1 MNGKELGLVLNE
13 AQAKNVAAHHYA
25 RECARQARTSK
36 SALVESL
43 ARDEMISAEVK
54 ELYTS
59 IPEIGKLS
67 EQLDEI
73 RQWADERA
81 KHSGSLDVQG
91 ALHRANTTQNKTLQ
105 KWNTAS
111 YIIKD
116 IRAKLNGSDVV
127 SKYNLALPE
136 TLNIIRDNAAFASD
150 IASFIENSVS
160 NRQKRLDEYEV
171 PGTFSKLYIVC
182 RFHGGVTTVT
192 EFSEQVL
199 KWVQGRFVN
208 DLQRGGEEF
217 IQQLKDK
224 DYQLNYLNKYIEDM
238 SDYVM
243 GRAISVIGDGITQA
257 INQDVGDVFTFSR
270 ECSDK
275 IPQQLAD
282 PAGGVQ
288 QSAIAKALRGSKDLQ
303 SLPEIFE
310 ATFGIPCVLA

>member
-25 RECARQARTSK
+25 QECARQARTSK
-36 SALVESL
+36 SALEESL
-43 ARDEMISAEVK
+43 AEDETISAGVK
-54 ELYTS
+54 ELYAS
-59 IPEIGKLS
+59 IPEIGKLG

-73 RQWADERA
+73 KQWADERA

-116 IRAKLNGSDVV
+116 IRAKLGVSDVV
-127 SKYNLALPE
+127 TKYNLKLPE
-136 TLNIIRDNAAFASD
+136 TLNIIRDNAAFAVD
-150 IASFIENSVS
+150 IATFIESSIS
-160 NRQKRLDEYEV
+160 NRQRRLDEYEI
-171 PGTFSKLYIVC
+171 PGTFSKLYGVC
-182 RFHGGVTTVT
+182 RFHGGITTVT

-199 KWVQGRFVN
+199 KWVQRRFLD
-208 DLQRGGEEF
+208 DLQRSGEEF

-257 INQDVGDVFTFSR
+257 INQNEGDVFTFSR

-275 IPQQLAD
+275 IPRQLAD
-282 PAGGVQ
+282 PTGNAN
-288 QSAIAKALRGSKDLQ
+288 QSAIAKALKGTDKLRG
-303 SLPEIFE
+303 LPEIFE
-310 ATFGIPCVLA
+310 ATFGVPCVLA

>member
-36 SALVESL
+36 SALEASL
-43 ARDEMISAEVK
+43 AEDETISAEVK
-54 ELYTS
+54 ELYAS
-59 IPEIGKLS
+59 IPEIGRLD
-67 EQLDEI
+67 EQLEEI

-116 IRAKLNGSDVV
+116 IRAKLNSSNVLT
-127 SKYNLALPE
+127 KYDLKLPE

-150 IASFIENSVS
+150 ISTFIEGSVS
-160 NRQKRLDEYEV
+160 NRQKRLDEYEI
-171 PGTFSKLYIVC
+171 PGTFSKLYTIC
-182 RFHGGVTTVT
+182 RFHSDITTVT
-192 EFSEQVL
+192 EFSEKVL
-199 KWVQGRFVN
+199 KWVQGRFIN

-224 DYQLNYLNKYIEDM
+224 NYQLEYLNKYIEDM

-257 INQDVGDVFTFSR
+257 INQNEGDVFTFSR

-275 IPQQLAD
+275 IPKQLAD
-282 PAGGVQ
+282 PAGNHQ
-288 QSAIAKALRGSKDLQ
+288 QSAIAKALRGTDKLQ

>member
-36 SALVESL
+36 AALDESL
-43 ARDEMISAEVK
+43 AYDETISAEVK
-54 ELYTS
+54 ELYAS
-59 IPEIGKLS
+59 IPEIGKLG
-67 EQLDEI
+67 EQLNEI
-73 RQWADERA
+73 KQWADERA

-105 KWNTAS
+105 KWNAAS

-116 IRAKLNGSDVV
+116 IRAKLKDSDVV
-127 SKYNLALPE
+127 AKYNLKLPE

-160 NRQKRLDEYEV
+160 NRQKRLDEYEI

-199 KWVQGRFVN
+199 KWVQGRFIN

-224 DYQLNYLNKYIEDM
+224 DYQLNYLNKYIADM

-257 INQDVGDVFTFSR
+257 INQNVGDVFTFSR

-310 ATFGIPCVLA
+310 ATFGVPCVLA

>member
-25 RECARQARTSK
+25 QECARQARTSK
-36 SALVESL
+36 SALEESL
-43 ARDEMISAEVK
+43 AEDETISAEVK
-54 ELYTS
+54 ELYAS
-59 IPEIGKLS
+59 IPEIGKLG

-73 RQWADERA
+73 KQWADERA

-116 IRAKLNGSDVV
+116 IRAKLSGSDVV
-127 SKYNLALPE
+127 AKYNLKLPE
-136 TLNIIRDNAAFASD
+136 TLNIIRDNAAFAVD
-150 IASFIENSVS
+150 IATFIEGSIS
-160 NRQKRLDEYEV
+160 NRQRRLDEYEI
-171 PGTFSKLYIVC
+171 PGTFSKLYGVC
-182 RFHGGVTTVT
+182 RFHGGITTVT

-199 KWVQGRFVN
+199 KWVQRRFLD

-257 INQDVGDVFTFSR
+257 INQNVGDVFTFSR

-275 IPQQLAD
+275 IPSQLAD
-282 PAGGVQ
+282 PAGNAN
-288 QSAIAKALRGSKDLQ
+288 QSAIAKALKGTDKLRG
-303 SLPEIFE
+303 LPEIFE
-310 ATFGIPCVLA
+310 ATFGVPCVLA

>member
-25 RECARQARTSK
+25 QECARQARTSK
-36 SALVESL
+36 SALEESL
-43 ARDEMISAEVK
+43 AEDEVISSEVK
-54 ELYTS
+54 ELYAS
-59 IPEIGKLS
+59 IPEIGKLH

-73 RQWADERA
+73 KQWADERA

-116 IRAKLNGSDVV
+116 IRAKLGVSDVV
-127 SKYNLALPE
+127 TKYNLKLPE
-136 TLNIIRDNAAFASD
+136 TLNIIRDNAAFAVD
-150 IASFIENSVS
+150 IATFIEGSIS
-160 NRQKRLDEYEV
+160 NRQRRLDEYEI
-171 PGTFSKLYIVC
+171 PGTFSKLYGVC
-182 RFHGGVTTVT
+182 RFHGGMTTVT

-199 KWVQGRFVN
+199 KWVQGRFID

-217 IQQLKDK
+217 VQKLKDRE
-224 DYQLNYLNKYIEDM
+224 YQLNYLNKYIEDM

-257 INQDVGDVFTFSR
+257 INQSVGDVFTFSR

-275 IPQQLAD
+275 IPKQLAD
-282 PAGGVQ
+282 PAGNAN
-288 QSAIAKALRGSKDLQ
+288 QSAIAKALKGTKDLRG
-303 SLPEIFE
+303 LPEIFE

>member
-13 AQAKNVAAHHYA
+13 AQAKNTAAHHYA
-25 RECARQARTSK
+25 QECSRQARTSK
-36 SALVESL
+36 NALEESI
-43 ARDEMISAEVK
+43 AYDETISAEIK

-59 IPEIGKLS
+59 IPEIGKLDA
-67 EQLDEI
+67 QLDEI
-73 RQWADERA
+73 KQWADERA

-105 KWNTAS
+105 KWNAAS

-116 IRAKLNGSDVV
+116 IRAKLNGSDAVA
-127 SKYNLALPE
+127 KYDLKLPE

-150 IASFIENSVS
+150 VTSFINESVS
-160 NRQKRLDEYEV
+160 NRQKRLDEYEI
-171 PGTFSKLYIVC
+171 PGTFSKLYGIC
-182 RFHGGVTTVT
+182 RFHSDITTVT
-192 EFSEQVL
+192 GFSEKVL
-199 KWVQGRFVN
+199 KWVQSRFID

-217 IQQLKDK
+217 IQKLKDK
-224 DYQLNYLNKYIEDM
+224 EYQLNYLNKYIEDM

-243 GRAISVIGDGITQA
+243 GRAISIIGDGITQA
-257 INQDVGDVFTFSR
+257 INQNVGDVFTFSR

-288 QSAIAKALRGSKDLQ
+288 QSAVAKAIKGSKGLRG
-303 SLPEIFE
+303 LPEIFE
-310 ATFGIPCVLA
+310 ATFGVPCVLV

>member
-25 RECARQARTSK
+25 QECARQARTSK
-36 SALVESL
+36 SALEESL
-43 ARDEMISAEVK
+43 AEDETISAEVK
-54 ELYTS
+54 ELYAS
-59 IPEIGKLS
+59 IPEIGKLG

-73 RQWADERA
+73 KQWASERA

-116 IRAKLNGSDVV
+116 IRAKLNGSDVIT
-127 SKYNLALPE
+127 KYNLKLPE

-150 IASFIENSVS
+150 IATFLQESVS
-160 NRQKRLDEYEV
+160 NRQKRLDEYEI
-171 PGTFSKLYIVC
+171 PGTFSKLYTVC
-182 RFHGGVTTVT
+182 RFHGDITTVT
-192 EFSEQVL
+192 QFAVNVL
-199 KWVQGRFVN
+199 KWAQGRFIN
-208 DLQRGGEEF
+208 DLQRGGEEL

-224 DYQLNYLNKYIEDM
+224 DYQLSYLNKYIEDM

-257 INQDVGDVFTFSR
+257 INQSEGDVFTFSR

-282 PAGGVQ
+282 PAGNAQ

-310 ATFGIPCVLA
+310 QVFGIPCVLA

>member
-1 MNGKELGLVLNE
+1 M
-13 AQAKNVAAHHYA
+13 
-25 RECARQARTSK
+25 
-36 SALVESL
+36 
-43 ARDEMISAEVK
+43 
-54 ELYTS
+54 
-59 IPEIGKLS
+59 
-67 EQLDEI
+67 
-73 RQWADERA
+73 
-81 KHSGSLDVQG
+81 QG

-116 IRAKLNGSDVV
+116 IRAKLNGSDVIT
-127 SKYNLALPE
+127 KYNLKLPE

-150 IASFIENSVS
+150 IATFLQESVS
-160 NRQKRLDEYEV
+160 NRQKRLDEYEI
-171 PGTFSKLYIVC
+171 PGTFSKLYTVC
-182 RFHGGVTTVT
+182 RFHGDITTVT
-192 EFSEQVL
+192 QFAVNVL
-199 KWVQGRFVN
+199 KWAQGRFIN

-257 INQDVGDVFTFSR
+257 INQSEGDVFTFSR

-282 PAGGVQ
+282 PAGNVQ

-310 ATFGIPCVLA
+310 QVFGIPCVLA

>member
-13 AQAKNVAAHHYA
+13 AQAKNTAAHHYA
-25 RECARQARTSK
+25 QECSRQARTSK
-36 SALVESL
+36 AALEDSL
-43 ARDEMISAEVK
+43 AYDETISAEVK
-54 ELYTS
+54 ELYAS
-59 IPEIGKLS
+59 IPEIGKLG

-73 RQWADERA
+73 KQWANERA

-105 KWNTAS
+105 KWNAAS

-116 IRAKLNGSDVV
+116 IRTKLNGSDVIA
-127 SKYNLALPE
+127 KYNLKLPE

-150 IASFIENSVS
+150 IATFIEESVS
-160 NRQKRLDEYEV
+160 NRQKRLDEYEI
-171 PGTFSKLYIVC
+171 PGTFSKLYGIC
-182 RFHGGVTTVT
+182 RFHSDITTVT
-192 EFSEQVL
+192 EFSEKVL
-199 KWVQGRFVN
+199 KWVQGRFIN

-217 IQQLKDK
+217 IQQLKDRN
-224 DYQLNYLNKYIEDM
+224 YQMEYLNKYIEDM

-257 INQDVGDVFTFSR
+257 INQNVGDVFTFSR

-275 IPQQLAD
+275 IPKQLAD
-282 PAGGVQ
+282 PAGNAN
-288 QSAIAKALRGSKDLQ
+288 QSAIAKALRGTDKLR

-310 ATFGIPCVLA
+310 ATFDITCVLA

>member
-25 RECARQARTSK
+25 QECARQARTSK
-36 SALVESL
+36 SALEESL
-43 ARDEMISAEVK
+43 AEDETISAGVK
-54 ELYTS
+54 ELYAS
-59 IPEIGKLS
+59 IPEIGKLG
-67 EQLDEI
+67 EQLDETK
-73 RQWADERA
+73 QWADERA

-116 IRAKLNGSDVV
+116 IRAKLGVSDVV
-127 SKYNLALPE
+127 TKYNLKLPE
-136 TLNIIRDNAAFASD
+136 TLNIIRDNAAFAVD
-150 IASFIENSVS
+150 IATFIESSIS
-160 NRQKRLDEYEV
+160 NRQRRLDEYEI
-171 PGTFSKLYIVC
+171 PGTFSKLYGVC
-182 RFHGGVTTVT
+182 RFHGGITTVT

-199 KWVQGRFVN
+199 KWVQRRFLD
-208 DLQRGGEEF
+208 DLQRSGEEF

-257 INQDVGDVFTFSR
+257 INQNEGDVFTFSR

-275 IPQQLAD
+275 IPRQLAD
-282 PAGGVQ
+282 PTGNAN
-288 QSAIAKALRGSKDLQ
+288 QSAIAKALKGTDKLRG
-303 SLPEIFE
+303 LPEIFE
-310 ATFGIPCVLA
+310 ATFGVPCVLA

>member
-25 RECARQARTSK
+25 QECARNARTSRN
-36 SALVESL
+36 ALAESL
-43 ARDEMISAEVK
+43 AYDETVSPEVK
-54 ELYTS
+54 ELYAS
-59 IPEIGKLS
+59 IPEIGKLD
-67 EQLDEI
+67 EQLEEI
-73 RQWADERA
+73 KQWADERA

-127 SKYNLALPE
+127 AKYNLKLPE

-150 IASFIENSVS
+150 ISTFIADSTS

-171 PGTFSKLYIVC
+171 PGTFSKLYTIC
-182 RFHGGVTTVT
+182 RFHSDITTVT
-192 EFSEQVL
+192 QFAVNVL

-224 DYQLNYLNKYIEDM
+224 NYQLEYLNKYIEDM

-243 GRAISVIGDGITQA
+243 GRAISIIGDGITQA
-257 INQDVGDVFTFSR
+257 INQNEGDVFTFSR

-275 IPQQLAD
+275 IPKQLAD

-288 QSAIAKALRGSKDLQ
+288 QSAIAKALRGTDKLQ

>member
-36 SALVESL
+36 SALEDSL
-43 ARDEMISAEVK
+43 AHDETLSAEVK

-59 IPEIGKLS
+59 IPEIGKLG

-73 RQWADERA
+73 KQWADERA

-111 YIIKD
+111 YMIRD
-116 IRAKLNGSDVV
+116 IRAKLGVSDVLT
-127 SKYNLALPE
+127 KYDLKLPE

-150 IASFIENSVS
+150 IATFIEDSVS
-160 NRQKRLDEYEV
+160 NRQKRLDEYEI
-171 PGTFSKLYIVC
+171 PGTFSKLYGVC
-182 RFHGGVTTVT
+182 RFHGGVTSVT
-192 EFSEQVL
+192 EFSQQVL
-199 KWVQGRFVN
+199 KWVQGRFID

-217 IQQLKDK
+217 IQQLKDREF
-224 DYQLNYLNKYIEDM
+224 QLNYLNKYIEDM

-257 INQDVGDVFTFSR
+257 INQNVGDVFTFSR

-275 IPQQLAD
+275 IPKQLAD
-282 PAGGVQ
+282 PAGNAN
-288 QSAIAKALRGSKDLQ
+288 QSAIAKALKGTKDLR

-310 ATFGIPCVLA
+310 ATFEVPCVLA